1 MQVYTEPS
9 LNNRIREKA
18 IRNESLDRNTEKNVK
33 RSADV
38 SGSGRR
44 FCLFEFNYA
53 GCEQSRSEMERW
65 KILHSAKNLKQNKK
79 DSERVVCTFGETHA
93 ISAIA
98 SSTTRIRGRT
108 LRPESLD

>member
-65 KILHSAKNLKQNKK
+65 TRTTQRTRNESCVRLGKRTPFLRLRAQLPRMA
-79 DSERVVCTFGETHA
+79 DSQ
-93 ISAIA
+93 
-98 SSTTRIRGRT
+98 
-108 LRPESLD
+108 

>member
-1 MQVYTEPS
+1 M
-9 LNNRIREKA
+9 
-18 IRNESLDRNTEKNVK
+18 K

-65 KILHSAKNLKQNKK
+65 TRTTQRTRNESCVRLGKRTPFLRFRVQLLGYEDERSGQNHWT
-79 DSERVVCTFGETHA
+79 DMSQGTAYSRA
-93 ISAIA
+93 DISGN
-98 SSTTRIRGRT
+98 GRQSCE
-108 LRPESLD
+108 PEFNYNP

>member
-1 MQVYTEPS
+1 MQDYTEPS

-53 GCEQSRSEMERW
+53 GCEKKRLEAMTVRSLAVSGLEDR
-65 KILHSAKNLKQNKK
+65 AK
-79 DSERVVCTFGETHA
+79 SFTVR
-93 ISAIA
+93 
-98 SSTTRIRGRT
+98 RIWV
-108 LRPESLD
+108 